1 MKIKFP
7 LMIATAALLVVL
19 DFLNLTNSVLAFNPE
34 HLRRLIQSG
43 ECQGCDLSNADLS
56 GQNLE
61 GNDLT
66 GANLRGAN
74 LSGANL
80 RQATLQRADLTGA
93 NLTGARLQQAILWR
107 SILRDVDLR
116 NGYLQR
122 ARLIGNDLRG
132 MNLQGINLEDASLE
146 GVNLEGANL
155 TGANLHRAS
164 FTSVNLRGANL
175 TGADIRD
182 TSATDV
188 NTEGM
193 IGLNFDGSG
202 DPNNS
207 ASNANGSNS
216 PNNNLDRQV
225 QEATQLL
232 ASGRELSQTR
242 QFPESIQAATA
253 ALTIYQQILDRPGEL
268 AALEILAATSYR
280 QRDYPQTVI
289 YGNQAL
295 ALARNLEDQEL
306 EWQMLTLL
314 GNAYYDQADYLKAV
328 EIFRQTVTFRNHL
341 GASAANS
348 GRANL
353 AVGDF
358 GGAVQESEYAMTS
371 GDPHTRAIAF
381 NTLSTTYRILGESA
395 KTLDYAQQALDA
407 AQEAGE
413 QKFVQEALLNLAEA
427 YQLLGDAPQAREYVA
442 QSLLLAQQIG
452 DRRGEANAKKTQGNI
467 LQEQADYRSAI
478 AAYQESLVLSR
489 AVGDR
494 RLQAEALQG
503 LGAAQKNAGD
513 SPRAADSLQASLDIW
528 TELRRVFIGNEY
540 FQASFDE
547 LQSQTFRLL
556 QEVYIDQNQPE
567 AALEVAEQSRTRIF
581 TQTAA
586 AKLTI
591 TVTAPGIDRI
601 KAMAKERK
609 ATFVMYSLRERCRDI
624 FQFCGGINHRNQKYL
639 QEFQLYI
646 WVVKPTGEIIFR
658 TVDLAP
664 LLKPRN
670 ITLDTLVVN
679 SREGIGI
686 RGLDNKLNNKSNQSA
701 GLKEQDRPKNRQ
713 LQNMYQLLI
722 APIAE
727 HLPQNPED
735 QVIFIPQGSLFMIP
749 FSALQDAEGTYL
761 IEKHTL
767 TLTPSL
773 SVLEVTK
780 QQRQN
785 HGSFSLTN
793 LRALVVGNPTM
804 PRLQIYEQEEALAP
818 LPGAEIEAR
827 AIAPLLNTQ
836 PLIGDTATKAA
847 VLQQMPG
854 AGIIH
859 FATHGILDDSVDVYG
874 VLAFAPDDP
883 SVGNTGLL
891 HAQEILD
898 LNLQAQ
904 LVVLSACN
912 TARGKVSG
920 DGVAGLARSFIAA
933 GSPTVVASIWSVPDA
948 PTASLMTNFYQNLS
962 QNPNISQ
969 ALRQAMLTT
978 MQEFPQP
985 RDWAAFT
992 SIGEAN

>member
-1 MKIKFP
+1 LQWNTIMKIKFP
-7 LMIATAALLVVL
+7 LTIATATLLVVAL
-19 DFLNLTNSVLAFNPE
+19 DFCNLTGSVWAFNPE

-43 ECQGCDLSNADLS
+43 ECQDCDLSNADLS

-66 GANLRGAN
+66 GAHLRGAN

-116 NGYLQR
+116 NANLQR
-122 ARLIGNDLRG
+122 ARLLGNDLRG

-155 TGANLHRAS
+155 TGANLHRAIL
-164 FTSVNLRGANL
+164 TSVNLRGANL

-188 NTEGM
+188 NIEGA
-193 IGLNFDGSG
+193 IGLNPNGSS

-207 ASNANGSNS
+207 TNNSNP
-216 PNNNLDRQV
+216 PNNVDQQT
-225 QEATQLL
+225 QEASQLL
-232 ASGRELSQTR
+232 ASSRQLSQTR
-242 QFPESIQAATA
+242 QFPESIQAATT
-253 ALTIYQQILDRPGEL
+253 ALTIYRQILDRPGEL
-268 AALEILAATSYR
+268 TALATLAATNYE

-295 ALARNLEDQEL
+295 AIARNLEDQEL

-328 EIFRQTVTFRNHL
+328 EIFRQTLTFRDHL

-348 GRANL
+348 GRASL

-358 GGAVQESEYAMTS
+358 SGAVQESEYAMTS
-371 GDPHTRAIAF
+371 GDPLTRTIAF
-381 NTLSTTYRILGESA
+381 NTLSATYRILGESA
-395 KTLDYAQQALDA
+395 KTIDYAQQALEA
-407 AQEAGE
+407 AQATEE
-413 QKFVQEALLNLAEA
+413 QKWVQEALLNLAEA
-427 YQLLGDAPQAREYVA
+427 YQLLGDASQAREYVA
-442 QSLLLAQQIG
+442 QSLRLAQQIG
-452 DRRGEANAKKTQGNI
+452 DRRAEAKAKKTQGNI
-467 LQEQADYRSAI
+467 LQEQGDYPGAI
-478 AAYQESLVLSR
+478 AAYQESSDISR
-489 AVGDR
+489 VVGDR

-503 LGAAQKNAGD
+503 LGTAQKNAGD
-513 SPRAADSLQASLDIW
+513 ASRAANSLKASLDLW

-601 KAMAKERK
+601 KAMAKERN
-609 ATFVMYSLRERCRDI
+609 ATLVMYSLRERCRDI
-624 FQFCGGINHRNQKYL
+624 FQFCGGINQRNQKYL
-639 QEFQLYI
+639 QESQLYI

-658 TVDLAP
+658 AVDLSP

-670 ITLDTLVVN
+670 ITFDTLVVN

-686 RGLDNKLNNKSNQSA
+686 RGLDNKSNQGA
-701 GLKEQDRPKNRQ
+701 GLKEQNRPKNRQ

-727 HLPQNPED
+727 HLPQNEEE
-735 QVIFIPQGSLFMIP
+735 QVILIPQGSLFMIP
-749 FSALQDAEGTYL
+749 FAALQDDEGTYL

-773 SVLEVTK
+773 SVLEVTQ
-780 QQRQN
+780 QQRQT
-785 HGSFSLTN
+785 HGQFSLTN
-793 LRALVVGNPTM
+793 PRALVVGNPTM
-804 PRLQIYEQEEALAP
+804 PRLQIYEQEEVLAP

-836 PLIGDTATKAA
+836 PLIGDRATKES

-859 FATHGILDDSVDVYG
+859 FATHGILDDAVDVYG

-883 SVGNTGLL
+883 TVGSTGLL

-912 TARGKVSG
+912 TARGKISG

-948 PTASLMTNFYQNLS
+948 PTAALMTNFYQNLA
-962 QNPNISQ
+962 QKPNIAQ